1 MFCAS
6 FCVAMRSV
14 VLYPARMKH
23 SNWISRSLFGAIV
36 VTASAGIWQIAA
48 SFSRHDAIEQLTN
61 ECEALAH
68 QHSRLID
75 SELARF
81 RLLPIVL
88 GEYTDIAGALSSPLT
103 ETASRL
109 SNKLNFLAQET
120 GASIL
125 YLIAENGRVVSASN
139 ASNPDSFV
147 GLDLGFRPYFK
158 QAAKYGSSE
167 YYGAGVA
174 TKRSG
179 LFLARRVGDTGSS
192 TGVVVVKY
200 EFGELS
206 KIWTNDPGETLIVDP
221 KGVILAAPDASQ
233 VLTTLAPL
241 TPEVAQ
247 QIKSSGQY
255 GDFVLKAGRY
265 AKAQSGTMST
275 AAGEDMIR
283 ADVPI
288 AGTDLTLLHLIDT
301 GPALRQARQRAWLLA
316 LPALF
321 VFYILSAAVWWRVTR
336 ASRMAADRREL
347 EAAVLSRTAQL
358 RDEMIQRE
366 SADRRFREAREELAQ
381 ANRLASL
388 GSITAG
394 LMHEINQPVATIR
407 TLSENACHH
416 LAANH
421 LQRVKDNLDVTIEMA
436 ERIGTITQ
444 EMRRFSRRKQGEV
457 GAEEIDAVIAGA
469 MLLVEDRVRKTK
481 VRLDLPPKGQPVIL
495 AERVRL
501 EQVLVNLLQN
511 ALDAVEG
518 SADPHI
524 AIVAERTDIH
534 LVLTIADNGPGIDQ
548 DLGKKIFLPFVT
560 GKPEGLGLGLGI
572 AQEIMTDLGGSLAIG
587 NSPLGGA
594 AFIVTVRLA

>member
-1 MFCAS
+1 
-6 FCVAMRSV
+6 
-14 VLYPARMKH
+14 VLP
-23 SNWISRSLFGAIV
+23 
-36 VTASAGIWQIAA
+36 
-48 SFSRHDAIEQLTN
+48 
-61 ECEALAH
+61 
-68 QHSRLID
+68 
-75 SELARF
+75 
-81 RLLPIVL
+81 
-88 GEYTDIAGALSSPLT
+88 
-103 ETASRL
+103 
-109 SNKLNFLAQET
+109 
-120 GASIL
+120 
-125 YLIAENGRVVSASN
+125 
-139 ASNPDSFV
+139 
-147 GLDLGFRPYFK
+147 
-158 QAAKYGSSE
+158 
-167 YYGAGVA
+167 
-174 TKRSG
+174 
-179 LFLARRVGDTGSS
+179 
-192 TGVVVVKY
+192 
-200 EFGELS
+200 
-206 KIWTNDPGETLIVDP
+206 
-221 KGVILAAPDASQ
+221 
-233 VLTTLAPL
+233 
-241 TPEVAQ
+241 
-247 QIKSSGQY
+247 
-255 GDFVLKAGRY
+255 
-265 AKAQSGTMST
+265 
-275 AAGEDMIR
+275 
-283 ADVPI
+283 
-288 AGTDLTLLHLIDT
+288 
-301 GPALRQARQRAWLLA
+301 
-316 LPALF
+316 
-321 VFYILSAAVWWRVTR
+321 
-336 ASRMAADRREL
+336 
-347 EAAVLSRTAQL
+347 RTAQL

-457 GAEEIDAVIAGA
+457 GAEEIDAAIAGA

-534 LVLTIADNGPGIDQ
+534 LVLTIADNGPGIDR